1 MKAMNAP
8 LVNDDLW
15 TRRGISLLWDA
26 DELNKLC
33 QPQQVISLRQLRQ
46 LYAAGWPEDD
56 LPLVNEVALV
66 VAGLEGCIDAL
77 PPEET
82 TAWLESTIYPAIVD
96 FQREVAGGGGQ
107 AALVFWIVEPD
118 RLMYRTSEDAWH
130 WHCSGEHKKHQIPLS
145 HCLFNGAQHDLKEIH
160 DAKGNRLGLYHPR
173 IS

>member
-1 MKAMNAP
+1 MQSP

-33 QPQQVISLRQLRQ
+33 RPSHVISMRRFRQLFD
-46 LYAAGWPEDD
+46 AGWPDDD

-66 VAGLEGCIDAL
+66 VAGLEACIDAL
-77 PPEET
+77 PPNQT
-82 TAWLESTIYPAIVD
+82 TEWLERKVYPAIVD
-96 FQREVAGGGGQ
+96 YQREVADGGNQ
-107 AALVFWIVEPD
+107 AALIFWLVGHS
-118 RLMYRTSEDAWH
+118 RLKHHVSEDAWL
-130 WHCSGEHKKHQIPLS
+130 WHCSGEHSSQQIQLS

-160 DAKGNRLGLYHPR
+160 DSKGNKLGLYHPR

>member
-1 MKAMNAP
+1 MQSP

-33 QPQQVISLRQLRQ
+33 QPSQVISLRRFRQ
-46 LYAAGWPEDD
+46 LYEAGWPEDD

-66 VAGLEGCIDAL
+66 VAGLEACIDAL
-77 PPEET
+77 PPEAMTE
-82 TAWLESTIYPAIVD
+82 WLEQKIYPAIVD
-96 FQREVAGGGGQ
+96 FQREVADGGGQ
-107 AALVFWIVEPD
+107 AALVFWMVEHS
-118 RLMYRTSEDAWH
+118 RLKHHVSEDSWM
-130 WHCSGEHKKHQIPLS
+130 WHCSGEHRSHQIPLS

>member
-1 MKAMNAP
+1 MPAP

-33 QPQQVISLRQLRQ
+33 SPKQIISLRQFRQ
-46 LYAAGWPEDD
+46 LHAHGWQENE
-56 LPLVNEVALV
+56 LPLVNDAALI
-66 VAGLEGCIDAL
+66 VAGLEACLDSL
-77 PPEET
+77 PSEEMT
-82 TAWLESTIYPAIVD
+82 TWLEQKIYPTIVSY
-96 FQREVAGGGGQ
+96 QREVADGGNQ
-107 AALVFWIVEPD
+107 AALIFWIVEPV
-118 RLMYRTSEDAWH
+118 RLKHNVSEESWL
-130 WHCSGEHKKHQIPLS
+130 WHCSGEHRNHQIPLS

>member
-1 MKAMNAP
+1 MQSP

-15 TRRGISLLWDA
+15 TRRGITLLWDA

-33 QPQQVISLRQLRQ
+33 QPKQVISLRRFRQ
-46 LYAAGWPEDD
+46 LHESGWREGD

-66 VAGLEGCIDAL
+66 VAGLEACIDAL
-77 PPEET
+77 PPDDM
-82 TAWLESTIYPAIVD
+82 TAWLEQKIYPAIVGY
-96 FQREVAGGGGQ
+96 QREVADGGNQ
-107 AALVFWIVEPD
+107 AALIFWMVEHA
-118 RLMYRTSEDAWH
+118 RLKHHVSEDAWL
-130 WHCSGEHKKHQIPLS
+130 WHCGGEHRNHQIPLS

>member
-1 MKAMNAP
+1 MNAP

-33 QPQQVISLRQLRQ
+33 QPQLVISLRQLRE
-46 LYAAGWPEDD
+46 LYTAGWPEDD
-56 LPLVNEVALV
+56 LPLVNEVTLV
-66 VAGLEGCIDAL
+66 VAGLESCIDAL
-77 PPEET
+77 PPEEM
-82 TAWLESTIYPAIVD
+82 TAWLETTIYPAIVD

-107 AALVFWIVEPD
+107 AALVFWIVEPN
-118 RLMYRTSEDAWH
+118 RLTYRTSEDAWH
-130 WHCSGEHKKHQIPLS
+130 WHCSGEHKRQQIPLS
-145 HCLFNGAQHDLKEIH
+145 HCLFNGAQHDLKEIQ